1 MGKEKKKV
9 PVERLALIG
18 DEPVFTLGEDRL
30 RLENFADTIA
40 AVSLGTEG
48 PFTIGLFEDG

>member
-1 MGKEKKKV
+1 MAKKKKV
-9 PVERLALIG
+9 TAERLALIG

-30 RLENFADTIA
+30 SLQNFADTIA

-48 PFTIGLFEDG
+48 PFTIGVFGR